1 MPKPIPSAADLQ
13 KLQTDALET
22 TSAAAAKT
30 MEGFRK
36 LAQLNIETAR
46 ASLEQSSEQINA
58 LLSVRDTQTL
68 AELVTSFA
76 KLSPDKFTAYAN
88 AVYAISR
95 ETGTDIGALVE
106 KQVAQSNEQISA
118 AIAALAQNAPSGS
131 GAAVDFITQSI
142 EAAKDAYAQM
152 QSAAEDFA
160 TMGAAASPGTKT
172 AGKAR
177 KR

>member
-30 MEGFRK
+30 IEGFRK

-58 LLSVRDTQTL
+58 LLSARDSQTL

-76 KLSPDKFTAYAN
+76 KLSPEKFAAYAN

-95 ETGTDIGALVE
+95 ETGTDIGAIVE
-106 KQVAQSNEQISA
+106 KQVAQSNEQFAA
-118 AIAALAQNAPSGS
+118 AIAALAQKAPSGS
-131 GAAVDFITQSI
+131 GAALDFITQSM

-160 TMGAAASPGTKT
+160 AMGAAAAPATKT

>member
-30 MEGFRK
+30 IEGFRK
-36 LAQLNIETAR
+36 LAALNIETAR
-46 ASLEQSSEQINA
+46 ASLEESSEQINA
-58 LLSVRDTQTL
+58 LLSVRDTKTL

-76 KLSPDKFTAYAN
+76 KLSPEKFAAYAN

-106 KQVAQSNEQISA
+106 KQVAQSNDRFSA
-118 AIAALAQNAPSGS
+118 AIAALAQNAPTGSGS
-131 GAAVDFITQSI
+131 AMDFITQSI

-152 QSAAEDFA
+152 QTAAEDFA
-160 TMGAAASPGTKT
+160 MMGTGSPAAKT
-172 AGKAR
+172 ASKAR